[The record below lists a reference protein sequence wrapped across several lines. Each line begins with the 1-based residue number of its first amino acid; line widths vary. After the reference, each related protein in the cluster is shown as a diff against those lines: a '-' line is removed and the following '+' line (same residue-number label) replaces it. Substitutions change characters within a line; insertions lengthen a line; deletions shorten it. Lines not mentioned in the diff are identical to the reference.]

1 MKRVSLHIIL
11 GAAAIAVAAVMGT
24 NAQADAHEDWDVG
37 VQTYSFRNF
46 TLFEAIDQAKAMGLT
61 AIEPYPGQQLSPEHD
76 TTVGPGLNEDE
87 RDALRAKL
95 ESAGAELVAFGVV
108 GLSGSEDELR
118 PFFEF
123 ASDMDIPI
131 LTANPDADSFDAL
144 DNLVEEYDIKVALHN
159 HGPGARYDTV
169 EDTLEA
175 VEGRHP
181 NIGACLDTGHS
192 IRSGE
197 NPHEVVEALGDRLH
211 MVHLKDWELDGPE
224 TTVGEGDLDLQALAS
239 SLETVAFDGPINL
252 EYELHADWPAPHMAA
267 GVFNWRL
274 ASLEALAE

>member
-1 MKRVSLHIIL
+1 MKRLSLHIIL
-11 GAAAIAVAAVMGT
+11 GAAAIAVAAVIGA

-46 TLFEAIDQAKAMGLT
+46 TLFEAIDQARAMGLT
-61 AIEPYPGQQLSPEHD
+61 AIEPYPGQQLSPDHD
-76 TTVGPGLNEDE
+76 TTVGPGLNDEE

-108 GLSGSEDELR
+108 GLSGSEDDLR

-123 ASDMDIPI
+123 AADMDIPI

-144 DNLVEEYDIKVALHN
+144 DELVEEYDIKVALHN
-159 HGPGARYDTV
+159 HGPGARYDSV

-175 VEGRHP
+175 VEGRHA
-181 NIGACLDTGHS
+181 NIGACLDTGHA

-197 NPHEVVEALGDRLH
+197 NPDEVVEALGDRVH
-211 MVHLKDWELDGPE
+211 MLHLKDWELDGSE
-224 TTVGEGDLDLQALAS
+224 TIVGEGDADLHALAS
-239 SLETVAFDGPINL
+239 ALDAVGFDGPINL
-252 EYELHADWPAPHMAA
+252 EYELHADWPAPHMAI
-267 GVFNWRL
+267 GTFNWRL
-274 ASLEALAE
+274 AVLEALAG